1 MYTKQPKKLLILY
14 IMEIF
19 QKYTDENHR
28 LSQKEI
34 GDILEKEYDMQ
45 VERKAIKRNIMEL
58 IEVDWNIGYTE
69 VPRKGGS
76 VLTDFYLKQ
85 KFTYEELRMLIDSLL
100 FSRHIP
106 YHFVKE
112 LIGKLESLS
121 NVYFHSHVQH
131 IHPLPEDRS
140 KNKDIF
146 LNIGLLDEAIHF
158 NKKVSF
164 EYMEYGSDKELH
176 SKRTV
181 DGSVRIYIV
190 TPYQMAAKD
199 GKYYLICNYDKYND
213 ISNYRVDRIRNIQI
227 LKESGKPFES
237 LEGTNGQRLNLTEYM
252 NEHIYMYS
260 SSNSYVKIRIVKPMI
275 SDVIDIFGKNVQF
288 YDESETHISV
298 RVRVNERS
306 ILQFAKNFAPDVVIL
321 SPERLRN
328 QMRLELESA
337 LQAYKE

>member
-45 VERKAIKRNIMEL
+45 VERKAIKRNIMDL
-58 IEVDWNIGYTE
+58 IEADWNIAYTE
-69 VPRKGGS
+69 VPRKSGP
-76 VLTDFYLKQ
+76 VLTGFYLKQ

-121 NVYFHSHVQH
+121 NVYFRSHVQH

-227 LKESGKPFES
+227 LEESGKPFES
-237 LEGTNGQRLNLTEYM
+237 LEETNGQRLNLTEYM

-260 SSNSYVKIRIVKPMI
+260 SSNSYVKLRIVKPMI
-275 SDVIDIFGKNVQF
+275 SDVIDLFGKNVQF

-328 QMRLELESA
+328 QMRLELKNA
-337 LQAYKE
+337 LKAYQE

>member
-1 MYTKQPKKLLILY
+1 
-14 IMEIF
+14 
-19 QKYTDENHR
+19 
-28 LSQKEI
+28 
-34 GDILEKEYDMQ
+34 
-45 VERKAIKRNIMEL
+45 
-58 IEVDWNIGYTE
+58 
-69 VPRKGGS
+69 
-76 VLTDFYLKQ
+76 
-85 KFTYEELRMLIDSLL
+85 
-100 FSRHIP
+100 
-106 YHFVKE
+106 
-112 LIGKLESLS
+112 
-121 NVYFHSHVQH
+121 
-131 IHPLPEDRS
+131 
-140 KNKDIF
+140 
-146 LNIGLLDEAIHF
+146 
-158 NKKVSF
+158 
-164 EYMEYGSDKELH
+164 MEYGTDKELH
-176 SKRTV
+176 SKRTA

-227 LKESGKPFES
+227 LEESGKPFES
-237 LEGTNGQRLNLTEYM
+237 LEETNGQRLNLTEYM
-252 NEHIYMYS
+252 NAHIYMYS

>member
-1 MYTKQPKKLLILY
+1 
-14 IMEIF
+14 MEIF
-19 QKYTDENHR
+19 QEYTDENHR

-45 VERKAIKRNIMEL
+45 VERKAIKRNIMDL
-58 IEVDWNIGYTE
+58 IEADWNIGYTE
-69 VPRKGGS
+69 VPRKGGA

-112 LIGKLESLS
+112 LIGKLKSLS

-131 IHPLPEDRS
+131 IHSLPEDRS

-146 LNIGLLDEAIHF
+146 LNIGLLDEAIHN

-176 SKRTV
+176 SKKCA
-181 DGSVRIYIV
+181 DGSIRIYIV

-213 ISNYRVDRIRNIQI
+213 ISNYRVDRIRNIYI
-227 LKESGKPFES
+227 LEERGKPFES
-237 LEGTNGQRLNLTEYM
+237 LEGTNGQSFNLTEYM

-275 SDVIDIFGKNVQF
+275 SDVIDLFGKNVQF
-288 YDESETHISV
+288 YDETETHISV

-306 ILQFAKNFAPDVVIL
+306 ILQFAKNYAPDVVIL
-321 SPERLRN
+321 SPARLRE
-328 QMRLELESA
+328 QMRMELENA
-337 LQAYKE
+337 LQAYQE